1 MKCLSMDR
9 VGRTTERLLATCLMA
24 ALAGCAPSRTDAAL
38 NVVKVLSAQ
47 ADAWNR
53 GDIDGFMAHYWISDE
68 LTFCASGTTLDG
80 WAATLAR
87 YKEKYPT
94 PERMGRVEFDNLRIT
109 PLGEDAALVIGRWRV
124 QREGD
129 PIGGVFSLVLR
140 RTDGRWVIIHDH
152 TSATESHE

>member
-1 MKCLSMDR
+1 
-9 VGRTTERLLATCLMA
+9 V
-24 ALAGCAPSRTDAAL
+24 L
-38 NVVKVLSAQ
+38 NAQ
-47 ADAWNR
+47 ADAWTR
-53 GDIDGFMAHYWISDE
+53 GDIDGFMAHYWNSDE
-68 LTFCASGTTLDG
+68 LTFCSSGTTLDG
-80 WAATLAR
+80 WSATLAR
-87 YKEKYPT
+87 YKDEYPT